1 MSNREII
8 DKVLRILG
16 SSAPHDAAQHR
27 KLEWTISYGLVS
39 VRRNSKEAIASGRYG
54 VTTDKQKKAAAKVG
68 AAIRR
73 LQHTLRDPNLVRHY
87 WPNEDSD
94 RFDAS
99 LEALRQRYQ
108 ADAQKS
114 LREKR
119 YRAVDWSVHNA
130 ARTAAEVCK
139 MCGLPLS
146 LGRNSQFVR
155 ISAVICGKEGAD
167 LRRVCDTVRRELRSR

>member
-1 MSNREII
+1 MSDREII

-16 SSAPHDAAQHR
+16 SSAPNDAAQHR
-27 KLEWTISYGLVS
+27 KLERTIGYGLHYP
-39 VRRNSKEAIASGRYG
+39 SKETIASGRYG
-54 VTTDKQKKAAAKVG
+54 VVTDKQKKAAAKVE
-68 AAIRR
+68 AQIRR
-73 LQHTLRDPNLVRHY
+73 LQITLRDPNLVRHY

-119 YRAVDWSVHNA
+119 YRAVDWSAHYA

-155 ISAVICGKEGAD
+155 ISAVICGEEGAD
-167 LRRVCDTVRRELRSR
+167 LRRVCGTVRRELRSR

>member
-1 MSNREII
+1 
-8 DKVLRILG
+8 VLRILG
-16 SSAPHDAAQHR
+16 PSAPSDLARR
-27 KLEWTISYGLVS
+27 KLDRAISYGLGF
-39 VRRNSKEAIASGRYG
+39 VRRISKERIASGRYG
-54 VTTDKQKKAAAKVG
+54 VVTDKQKKAAAKVE
-68 AAIRR
+68 AQIRR
-73 LQHTLRDPNLVRHY
+73 LQITLRDPNLVRHY

-119 YRAVDWSVHNA
+119 HRAVDWSVHNA

-139 MCGLPLS
+139 ICGLPLS

-155 ISAVICGKEGAD
+155 IGAVICGKEGAD
-167 LRRVCDTVRRELRSR
+167 LRKVCDTVRRELRSR